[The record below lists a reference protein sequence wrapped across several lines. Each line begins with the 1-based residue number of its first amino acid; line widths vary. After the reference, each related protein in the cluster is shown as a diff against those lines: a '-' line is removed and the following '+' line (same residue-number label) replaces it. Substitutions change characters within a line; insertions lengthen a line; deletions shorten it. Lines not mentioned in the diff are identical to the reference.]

1 MDKVTLK
8 KQDLVDSILNVEL
21 DQFLSVT
28 ADDIYSC
35 QQSPD
40 SFLLY
45 RKAQFDTWD
54 EATLE
59 SYLDDLHKATEAGV
73 NLMTVKYAYMDG
85 QLEIT
90 QDSYYLYAIVE
101 QLFQWQISLF
111 DQYPILKKDSRPL
124 DEDSKDSTSFKTY
137 LTAELC
143 TYSEK
148 TLLRLYEHIQQMVAD
163 SQNMSEM
170 IYHNTLK
177 SYGYSSLE
185 DYLTS
190 HTG

>member
-1 MDKVTLK
+1 MDDVTLK
-8 KQDLVDSILNVEL
+8 KQDLVDSILNAEL

-28 ADDIYSC
+28 VDEVYSC
-35 QQSPD
+35 QQAPD

-54 EATLE
+54 EATLA
-59 SYLDDLHKATEAGV
+59 SYLDDLYAADEEGI
-73 NLMTVKYAYMDG
+73 NLMTVKYAYMGG
-85 QLEIT
+85 QLDIP
-90 QDSYYLYAIVE
+90 QDSYYLHAIVE
-101 QLFQWQISLF
+101 QLFQWQISF
-111 DQYPILKKDSRPL
+111 FNQYPILKKGSRPL

-143 TYSEK
+143 TYSEN
-148 TLLRLYEHIQQMVAD
+148 TLRRLYEHIQQLVAD

-170 IYHNTLK
+170 IYINTLK

-185 DYLTS
+185 DYLAS
-190 HTG
+190 HAE

>member
-1 MDKVTLK
+1 MDEATLK
-8 KQDLVDSILNVEL
+8 KQDLINSILNLEL

-28 ADDIYSC
+28 ADDVYSC
-35 QQSPD
+35 QQAPD

-45 RKAQFDTWD
+45 RKAQFDTWNN
-54 EATLE
+54 ATLE
-59 SYLDDLHKATEAGV
+59 SYLDDLHKATEAGI
-73 NLMTVKYAYMDG
+73 NLMTVKYAYMGG

-90 QDSYYLYAIVE
+90 QDSLYLYAIVE
-101 QLFQWQISLF
+101 QLFKWQLSFL
-111 DQYPILKKDSRPL
+111 DQYPILKNDSRPL

-148 TLLRLYEHIQQMVAD
+148 TLLRLYEHIRLMVAD

-170 IYHNTLK
+170 IYFNTLK